1 MPEEIKMI
9 QKQKRYEEK
18 MLKMYERLII
28 KLSQYAY
35 RRYNG
40 KYQLEDIMQEAR
52 LGAVKAIRTFDPSK
66 NVKLITHIHNSINFS
81 LSHYFRADTG
91 LIHIPIRVLTDQNKT
106 KPELVNNEFL
116 YDFSSDKK
124 SSPITT
130 DNKIEESMLCDQYLS
145 ILPEKQSNILK
156 KIYYEGYTYD
166 EVASMYNIS
175 RQAIS
180 SNATKSLKKIK
191 EAFH

>member
-145 ILPEKQSNILK
+145 ILPEKQSNILR

-166 EVASMYNIS
+166 EVANMYNIS

>member
-1 MPEEIKMI
+1 MLEEIKMT

-52 LGAVKAIRTFDPSK
+52 MGVTKALRTFDSSK
-66 NVKLITHIHNSINFS
+66 NVKLITHIHNSITFS

-91 LIHIPIRVLTDQNKT
+91 LIHIPIRVLTDQNKS

-116 YDFSSDKK
+116 YDSSTDRKP
-124 SSPITT
+124 SPLTT
-130 DNKIEESMLCDQYLS
+130 DNQIEETMLCDQYLS
-145 ILPEKQSNILK
+145 ILPEKQSNILR

-166 EVASMYNIS
+166 EVARMYNIS

-180 SNATKSLKKIK
+180 SNASKSLKKIR
-191 EAFH
+191 EEFH

>member
-145 ILPEKQSNILK
+145 ILPEKQSNILR

>member
-124 SSPITT
+124 SSPVTT

-145 ILPEKQSNILK
+145 ILPEKQSNILR

>member
-1 MPEEIKMI
+1 MI

-145 ILPEKQSNILK
+145 ILPEKQSNILR

>member
-1 MPEEIKMI
+1 MT

-18 MLKMYERLII
+18 MLKTYERLII

-40 KYQLEDIMQEAR
+40 KYQLEDIMQESR
-52 LGAVKAIRTFDPSK
+52 MGVIKAVRTFDPSK
-66 NVKLITHIHNSINFS
+66 NVKMITHVHNSITFS

-91 LIHIPIRVLTDQNKT
+91 LIHIPIRVLTDQNKS

-116 YDFSSDKK
+116 YDTQSDTTLIKK
-124 SSPITT
+124 
-130 DNKIEESMLCDQYLS
+130 DDHIEELMLCDQYLS
-145 ILPEKQSNILK
+145 ILPEKQSDILR
-156 KIYYEGYTYD
+156 KIYFEGYTYD

-175 RQAIS
+175 RQAIN
-180 SNATKSLKKIK
+180 SNAAKSLKKIK
-191 EAFH
+191 EAFM

>member
-1 MPEEIKMI
+1 MPEEIKMT

-18 MLKMYERLII
+18 MLKTYERLII

-52 LGAVKAIRTFDPSK
+52 MGVIKAVRTFNPSK
-66 NVKLITHIHNSINFS
+66 NVKLITHVHNSITFN

-91 LIHIPIRVLTDQNKT
+91 LIHIPIRVLTDQSKS
-106 KPELVNNEFL
+106 KPELINNEFL
-116 YDFSSDKK
+116 YDLSSDNNT
-124 SSPITT
+124 SPVKT
-130 DNKIEESMLCDQYLS
+130 DNKIEETMLCDQYLS
-145 ILPEKQSNILK
+145 ILPEKQSDILR
-156 KIYYEGYTYD
+156 KIYFEGYTYD

-175 RQAIS
+175 RQAIN
-180 SNATKSLKKIK
+180 SNAAKSLKKIK

>member
-1 MPEEIKMI
+1 MLEEIKMT

-52 LGAVKAIRTFDPSK
+52 MGVTKALRTFDSSK
-66 NVKLITHIHNSINFS
+66 NVKLITHIHNSITFS

-91 LIHIPIRVLTDQNKT
+91 LIHIPIRVLTDQNKS

-116 YDFSSDKK
+116 YDSSTDRK
-124 SSPITT
+124 SSQLTT
-130 DNKIEESMLCDQYLS
+130 DNQIEETMLCDQYLS
-145 ILPEKQSNILK
+145 ILPEKQSNILR

-166 EVASMYNIS
+166 EVARMYNIS

-180 SNATKSLKKIK
+180 SNASKSLKKIR
-191 EAFH
+191 EEFH

>member
-1 MPEEIKMI
+1 MT

-52 LGAVKAIRTFDPSK
+52 MGVTKALRTFDSSK
-66 NVKLITHIHNSINFS
+66 NVKLITHIHNSITFS

-91 LIHIPIRVLTDQNKT
+91 LIHIPIRVLTDQNKS

-116 YDFSSDKK
+116 YDSSTDRKP
-124 SSPITT
+124 SPLTT
-130 DNKIEESMLCDQYLS
+130 DNQIEETMLCDQYLS
-145 ILPEKQSNILK
+145 ILPEKQSNILR

-166 EVASMYNIS
+166 EVARMYNIS

-180 SNATKSLKKIK
+180 SNASKSLKKIR
-191 EAFH
+191 EEFH

>member
-52 LGAVKAIRTFDPSK
+52 MGAVKALRTFDPSK

-91 LIHIPIRVLTDQNKT
+91 LIHIPIRVLTDQNKI

-116 YDFSSDKK
+116 YDSSSDKK
-124 SSPITT
+124 SSAITT
-130 DNKIEESMLCDQYLS
+130 DNHIEESMLCDQYLS
-145 ILPEKQSNILK
+145 ILPEKQSTILR

>member
-52 LGAVKAIRTFDPSK
+52 MGAVKAIRTFDPSK

-130 DNKIEESMLCDQYLS
+130 DNKIEESMLCDKYLS
-145 ILPEKQSNILK
+145 ILPEKQSNILR

>member
-130 DNKIEESMLCDQYLS
+130 DNKIEESMLCDQYLP
-145 ILPEKQSNILK
+145 ILPEKQSNILR

>member
-1 MPEEIKMI
+1 MLEKTKMT
-9 QKQKRYEEK
+9 QKQKHYEEK

-35 RRYNG
+35 RRYSG
-40 KYQLEDIMQEAR
+40 KYQLDDIMQEAR
-52 LGAVKAIRTFDPSK
+52 MGALKAIRTFDPSK
-66 NVKLITHIHNSINFS
+66 NVKLITHVHNSINFS

-91 LIHIPIRVLTDQNKT
+91 LIHIPIRVLTDQSKN

-116 YDFSSDKK
+116 YDSSSDKETNQSK
-124 SSPITT
+124 SEKNL
-130 DNKIEESMLCDQYLS
+130 DESLLCEQYLS
-145 ILPEKQSNILK
+145 ILPDKQSDILK
-156 KIYYEGYTYD
+156 KIYFEGYTYD

-175 RQAIS
+175 RQAIN
-180 SNATKSLKKIK
+180 SNASKSLKKIK

>member
-1 MPEEIKMI
+1 
-9 QKQKRYEEK
+9 
-18 MLKMYERLII
+18 MYERLII